1 MNQPKTAAPNWI
13 LRLAVTGAVLA
24 AVAYGVTYALR
35 PVAMVVAALTGSAV
49 RTVPGTVEVK
59 AEFGIELKSEV
70 AGRIIS
76 STLDVG
82 QRVFRNDVLVQIDT
96 GDIDLEIERIKNEIT
111 AAKRKVELG
120 SILRPEVLNAK
131 DTLDNLERQTKAGAY
146 PAAEFEKQKRLYQQ
160 LEQKM
165 ELDEVNNRLFLD
177 NYQNSLRA
185 KEREKSKMTIIAP
198 SDGVVITV
206 TTRIGDLI
214 DRNASIASII
224 AVGRTIEAKISEEN
238 FAAVKLGQKATVRF
252 LTFGADQYN
261 AVISKILPSADAAT
275 QRYTVILDLALPEGR
290 VLLPGLTGEVSI
302 IIAERANAVIIP
314 RRALIGQEYVY
325 VVAGGRVEQRKV
337 TKGYDSMNVVEITA
351 GIQAGEEVLVEQL
364 DRFREGQ
371 RVRTQVLPN

>member
-314 RRALIGQEYVY
+314 RRALIGQEYVH